1 MADLKISGL
10 TSIAAA
16 TTRADLLHVIDAPS
30 GTPSNKK
37 VTIGE
42 MINSLHAPVKL
53 AAGTQALTEASH
65 AGRMLIV
72 PNQTGS
78 SILTLPTPKIG
89 MSMRFTYGGIA
100 ADGEN
105 TAISAGT
112 GNSLFFLGSIFFT
125 EATGTPA
132 HAVAY
137 SNNSSNE
144 LITLVT
150 PINFDVLCVGI
161 SATTWQVSGYC
172 ASATTPSFAN

>member
-72 PNQTGS
+72 PNQTGN

-89 MSMRFTYGGIA
+89 MSMRFTYGGVA
-100 ADGEN
+100 ADAQN

-132 HAVAY
+132 HAVAF

-150 PINFDVLCVGI
+150 PINFDISCVGI

-172 ASATTPSFAN
+172 ASATTPSFAQ

>member
-1 MADLKISGL
+1 MADLKITGL

-16 TTRADLLHVIDAPS
+16 AAREDLLHVIDDPS
-30 GTPSNKK
+30 VTPINKK

-42 MINSLHAPVKL
+42 MMNALHAPVKL
-53 AAGTQALTEASH
+53 SAGTQALTEATH

-72 PNQTGS
+72 PDQASS

-100 ADGEN
+100 ADAQN

-112 GNSLFFLGSIFFT
+112 GNSLFFLGSIFFSDT
-125 EATGTPA
+125 DNA
-132 HAVAY
+132 HSVVY
-137 SNNSSNE
+137 SDNDSSE

-150 PINFDVLCVGI
+150 PANFDILCVGI
-161 SATTWQVSGYC
+161 SATTWQISGYC
-172 ASATTPSFAN
+172 LSATTPAIQD

>member
-53 AAGTQALTEASH
+53 AAGTQDLTEASH

-72 PNQTGS
+72 PNQTGN

-89 MSMRFTYGGIA
+89 MSMRFTYGGVA
-100 ADGEN
+100 ADAQN

>member
-172 ASATTPSFAN
+172 ASATTPSFAQ